1 MEISTLNKLYAPQG
15 ERACPDFPLMS
26 SLLASLSHLS
36 NVDDLS
42 GRLLSIIFS
51 SFFEVLA

>member
-1 MEISTLNKLYAPQG
+1 MENSTLNKLYAPWREAG
-15 ERACPDFPLMS
+15 PPDFSLTLSLM
-26 SLLASLSHLS
+26 ASLAHLS

-42 GRLLSIIFS
+42 GRLLSISFS